1 MEKRTKDLIT
11 ELKENNQDHEWYP
24 TTKDIVKVVSDDILS
39 SEDNGYISILDIGSG
54 NGNVFELLDKFIPKP
69 KDQYDRVFSY
79 TKYAIEKSKIL
90 IDAMPSDI
98 FIIGTD
104 FLQQTLIDKQ
114 VDVIFCNPPYSEFVK
129 WTEKIINEANS
140 KVVYMVIPERWK
152 NSDLIQSTLEQRNVK
167 HTIIGTSN
175 FKESEYRKARSI
187 VEIVR
192 FQIKEDR
199 YDKADPFDLW
209 FDDTFKINADKQE
222 SSYSTGYENKQNK
235 KEKMRELIKGQN
247 LIERLSELY
256 DKDMSK
262 LFKNYSLL
270 QDLDY
275 EIFEELDIKIDN
287 VKSSLKLKIE
297 GLKNLYWDELFNNL
311 NTLTDRLTKKSR
323 ANLLIKLTE
332 HTSVDFSVS
341 NAYAIVIWAVK
352 NSNKYIDEQLLD
364 VYLEMS
370 NSKNVINYK
379 SNKHFIEDNWRYC
392 QKHVTHYKLDYR
404 LVFERY
410 SNFGEYN
417 SKMESSSHNYIN
429 DIITIGKNLGFDVT
443 SNSHD
448 FEWYPGEGVAFL
460 CKDGSKFMEIKAY
473 KNGNIHCK
481 PAKNFIK
488 KLNIEAGRLN
498 NWIKTPHEASEELNL
513 SIEEVLQG
521 YNKNFQ
527 IEKNNVLLLSD

>member
-275 EIFEELDIKIDN
+275 EIFE
-287 VKSSLKLKIE
+287 
-297 GLKNLYWDELFNNL
+297 
-311 NTLTDRLTKKSR
+311 
-323 ANLLIKLTE
+323 
-332 HTSVDFSVS
+332 
-341 NAYAIVIWAVK
+341 
-352 NSNKYIDEQLLD
+352 
-364 VYLEMS
+364 
-370 NSKNVINYK
+370 
-379 SNKHFIEDNWRYC
+379 
-392 QKHVTHYKLDYR
+392 YR
-404 LVFERY
+404 
-410 SNFGEYN
+410 
-417 SKMESSSHNYIN
+417 
-429 DIITIGKNLGFDVT
+429 
-443 SNSHD
+443 
-448 FEWYPGEGVAFL
+448 
-460 CKDGSKFMEIKAY
+460 
-473 KNGNIHCK
+473 
-481 PAKNFIK
+481 
-488 KLNIEAGRLN
+488 
-498 NWIKTPHEASEELNL
+498 
-513 SIEEVLQG
+513 
-521 YNKNFQ
+521 
-527 IEKNNVLLLSD
+527 